1 MLKPW
6 PESSS
11 KAPTT
16 EICFPLALPE
26 MAQLAH
32 HSCTA
37 PVLNPTATSE
47 QSPRWNAYAIAAL
60 TILAPVLG
68 GSTKLWAQAVII
80 LGTGAL
86 FLLSP
91 PRKSLGTL
99 PTLMFVAVGVAALI
113 AFLPAHWFPSP
124 QWRATLANLGVQMP
138 RTRSPQPWL
147 TVESSCLL
155 WLGLAWAYYLF
166 AFAWNQDLREKVWD
180 TFCLAIIGLAA
191 TLTFA
196 FVINKH
202 VPLWPE
208 VRGFGF
214 FPNRNQT
221 SNVLGLGGVMIY
233 ANAFQHLQRSRNV
246 GWVWLVSL
254 AVVCWALILNYSRA
268 GIILFFGGALIWN
281 AWWWIRSKEGTRRAL
296 AFAPLGLLFVLLIMA
311 GGETFLR
318 FSKESADLL
327 TLRNARMSIFR
338 DAFQLLQQSP
348 WLGTGLGNFRAL
360 FSSHRHFSFNTNEAI
375 HPESDW
381 LWLGVEMGL
390 LVPLILLTLFGW
402 WVRSC
407 FPFERGTWRLMRM
420 AALICGCAFLV
431 HGFFDVSGHRMGALW
446 PALFLAST
454 AMHPQVRRPD
464 GLVPSRDRHLP
475 ARVIPI
481 VFRSLGIF
489 LSAAGLWW
497 IASIAGAKTLPT
509 TASLDRLEERAE
521 AASQDE
527 DHQSML
533 ERISEAL
540 KIAPLNWELYFKR
553 GFAEA
558 ALHHP
563 RAETLRDFAV
573 ARYLLPNWPDLYL
586 KEGQVW
592 AGVGEPEFAFDV
604 WREGMQRLPQAATEL
619 YHQIFVMIKSNP
631 GLVDRWRQLGE
642 SNKECLLIFFGSA
655 DRIGFEIE
663 IERLLSED
671 RQLRSFTPKELTVLF
686 RTWYEKGDKLWLVQT
701 LQAHPEW
708 QKIAW
713 RELARVYGD
722 YQDYR
727 QAYKTAQQFLQPP
740 ELPQAGS
747 QEPLEG
753 LRARFLVSRNDLGDG
768 LALYFAQ
775 IREGQVDEALRT
787 VRELSALPGSPKYLF
802 FLEAQLWAQ
811 KELWKE
817 AWEALKLSLPGSSDH
832 AQD

>member
-1 MLKPW
+1 
-6 PESSS
+6 
-11 KAPTT
+11 
-16 EICFPLALPE
+16 

>member
-1 MLKPW
+1 M
-6 PESSS
+6 
-11 KAPTT
+11 AP
-16 EICFPLALPE
+16 
-26 MAQLAH
+26 LAH
-32 HSCTA
+32 HRWIA
-37 PVLNPTATSE
+37 PVLNPTATAE
-47 QSPRWNAYAIAAL
+47 ESPRWNAYAIATL

-68 GSTKLWAQAVII
+68 GSTMLWAQAVIS

-86 FLLSP
+86 FLLCP
-91 PRKSLGTL
+91 PRKSLGAL
-99 PTLMFVAVGVAALI
+99 PTLLFVAVGAAALI

-124 QWRATLANLGVQMP
+124 PWRAALANLEVQMP
-138 RTRSPQPWL
+138 KTRSPQPWL
-147 TVESSCLL
+147 TLESSCLL

-166 AFAWNQDLREKVWD
+166 AFEWNPAIREKILDV
-180 TFCLAIIGLAA
+180 FCLAIIGLSA
-191 TLTFA
+191 TLALA
-196 FVINKH
+196 FVLNKH
-202 VPLWPE
+202 VPFWPD

-233 ANAFQHLQRSRNV
+233 ANAFQHLQRGRNV
-246 GWVWLVSL
+246 GWIWLVSL
-254 AVVCWALILNYSRA
+254 AVVCWALILNFSRA

-296 AFAPLGLLFVLLIMA
+296 AFAPLALLFVLLIVA

-360 FSSHRHFSFNTNEAI
+360 FSSHRHFSFNMNEAI

-390 LVPLILLTLFGW
+390 LVSLILLALVVW
-402 WVRSC
+402 WTRRC
-407 FPFERGTWRLMRM
+407 FPFERGTWRLMRI
-420 AALICGCAFLV
+420 AALICGSAFLV

-454 AMHPQVRRPD
+454 AMHPQVRRSD

-481 VFRSLGIF
+481 VFRSLGILF
-489 LSAAGLWW
+489 SAVGLWW

-509 TASLDRLEERAE
+509 TASLDRLNERAE
-521 AASQDE
+521 TASQDE
-527 DHQSML
+527 DYQSML

-573 ARYLLPNWPDLYL
+573 ARYLLPNWPELYL

-604 WREGMQRLPQAATEL
+604 WREGMQRLPQAATDL
-619 YHQIFVMIKSNP
+619 YHRIFVMIKSNP

-642 SNKECLLIFFGSA
+642 SNKECLFIFFGSA

-671 RQLRSFTPKELTVLF
+671 RQLRSFTPEELDVLF
-686 RTWYEKGDKLWLVQT
+686 RTWYEKGDKLWLAQT
-701 LQAHPEW
+701 LQEHPEW
-708 QKIAW
+708 RKIAW

-722 YQDYR
+722 YRDYR
-727 QAYKTAQQFLQPP
+727 QAYETAQQFVQPP

-753 LRARFLVSRNDLGDG
+753 LRARFLVSRNDLDDG

-775 IREGQVDEALRT
+775 IREGEVDEALRT

-802 FLEAQLWAQ
+802 YLEAQLWAQ

-817 AWEALKLSLPGSSDH
+817 AWEALKRFALGSN
-832 AQD
+832 

>member
-1 MLKPW
+1 
-6 PESSS
+6 
-11 KAPTT
+11 
-16 EICFPLALPE
+16 
-26 MAQLAH
+26 MATLAH
-32 HSCTA
+32 HRWSA
-37 PVLNPTATSE
+37 PVLNPTATAE
-47 QSPRWNAYAIAAL
+47 ESPRWNAYAIAAL

-68 GSTKLWAQAVII
+68 GSTTLWAQAVIS

-99 PTLMFVAVGVAALI
+99 PTLLFVAVGVAALI
-113 AFLPAHWFPSP
+113 AFLPAHWFPSAP
-124 QWRATLANLGVQMP
+124 WRAALANLEAQMP
-138 RTRSPQPWL
+138 NTRSPQPWL
-147 TVESSCLL
+147 TLESSCLL
-155 WLGLAWAYYLF
+155 SLGLAWAYYLF
-166 AFAWNQDLREKVWD
+166 AFEWNPAIREKILDV
-180 TFCLAIIGLAA
+180 FCLAIIGLSA
-191 TLTFA
+191 TLAFA
-196 FVINKH
+196 FVLNKH
-202 VPLWPE
+202 VPFWPD

-214 FPNRNQT
+214 FRNRNQT

-233 ANAFQHLQRSRNV
+233 ANAFQHLQRGRNA
-246 GWVWLVSL
+246 GWIWLASL
-254 AVVCWALILNYSRA
+254 AVVCWALILNFSRA

-281 AWWWIRSKEGTRRAL
+281 AWWWMRSKEGTRRAL
-296 AFAPLGLLFVLLIMA
+296 AFAPLGLLFVLLIVA

-348 WLGTGLGNFRAL
+348 WLGTGLGNFRGV

-390 LVPLILLTLFGW
+390 LVSLILLALFVW
-402 WVRSC
+402 WTRRC

-454 AMHPQVRRPD
+454 AMHPQVRGFANWTNPSRGGSD
-464 GLVPSRDRHLP
+464 GLVRSRDRPLHW
-475 ARVIPI
+475 RVTPI
-481 VFRSLGIF
+481 VFRSLGILF
-489 LSAAGLWW
+489 SAVGLWW

-509 TASLDRLEERAE
+509 TASLDRLNERAE
-521 AASQDE
+521 TASQDE
-527 DHQSML
+527 DYQSML
-533 ERISEAL
+533 ARVSEAL

-563 RAETLRDFAV
+563 RAETQRDFAI
-573 ARYLLPNWPDLYL
+573 ARYLLPNWPELYL

-592 AGVGEPEFAFDV
+592 AGVGEPELAFDV

-619 YHQIFVMIKSNP
+619 YHQIFLMIKSNP

-642 SNKECLLIFFGSA
+642 INKECLFIFFGSA

-671 RQLRSFTPKELTVLF
+671 RQLGSFTPEELNVLF
-686 RTWYEKGDKLWLVQT
+686 RTWYEKGDKLWLAQT
-701 LQAHPEW
+701 LQEHPDW

-713 RELARVYGD
+713 RELACVYGG

-727 QAYKTAQQFLQPP
+727 QAYETVQKFMPPP

-753 LRARFLVSRNDLGDG
+753 LRARFLISRNDLDDG

-775 IREGQVDEALRT
+775 VREGQIDDALRT

-802 FLEAQLWAQ
+802 YLEAQLWAQ

-817 AWEALKLSLPGSSDH
+817 AWEALKRFAIGSN
-832 AQD
+832 